1 MLVLGGDKAG
11 TIAGTR
17 PLKWYAEE
25 FSRYLE
31 MPDPRIM
38 VIGYGF
44 RDYHIDQMLL
54 EAWKKSELRMFIVG
68 PTGRRVL
75 NKHPSATIRVRD
87 PLEEIPIIG
96 ESVRPLTSTF
106 NGDDLEHDDLLGFF
120 R

>member
-1 MLVLGGDKAG
+1 
-11 TIAGTR
+11 
-17 PLKWYAEE
+17 
-25 FSRYLE
+25 
-31 MPDPRIM
+31 
-38 VIGYGF
+38 
-44 RDYHIDQMLL
+44 MLL
-54 EAWKKSELRMFIVG
+54 EAWTKSGLRMFIVG

-75 NKHPSATIRVRD
+75 NNQPPSATIRVPD